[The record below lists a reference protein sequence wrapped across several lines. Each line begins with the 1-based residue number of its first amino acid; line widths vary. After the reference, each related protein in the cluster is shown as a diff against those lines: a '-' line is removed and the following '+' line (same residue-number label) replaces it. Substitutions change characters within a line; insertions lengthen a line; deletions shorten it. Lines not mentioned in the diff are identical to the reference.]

1 MSVYRPVEATMLT
14 AVPGRRAPDRLL
26 HKTVAAAVADSLRQ
40 RILNG
45 ELRPGVQLRQD
56 ALAEEFGISRIPI
69 REALL
74 QLEAVNLVKI
84 APHRGAVVSGLSLE
98 EVEDI
103 FRLRVQLEP
112 QLLPLSVPHLT
123 DEDFQELRAVQ
134 NAYGE
139 ALSGG
144 EVMRWG
150 ELNRRFHFDLL
161 RHAGRP
167 RSLTIV
173 SGLLQDC
180 DRPTRLQF
188 QATGDI
194 ARAHEEHA
202 QILDLCEARKVEA
215 AAEALRAHI
224 ETVGV
229 CLVGIYRDGLAR
241 L

>member
-1 MSVYRPVEATMLT
+1 MFT
-14 AVPGRRAPDRLL
+14 AVPERRVPDRLR

-84 APHRGAVVSGLSLE
+84 APHRGAVVSGLSVE

-112 QLLPLSVPHLT
+112 QLLVLSVPHLT
-123 DEDFQELRAVQ
+123 DADFQDLREVLK
-134 NAYGE
+134 AYGT

-144 EVMRWG
+144 EVLRWG

-161 RHAGRP
+161 RHANRP
-167 RSLTIV
+167 RSLAIV

-180 DRPTRLQF
+180 DRPTRLQLT
-188 QATGDI
+188 ATGDI
-194 ARAHEEHA
+194 ARAQEEHA
-202 QILDLCEARKVEA
+202 RILELCEARAVDA
-215 AAEALRAHI
+215 AAAALSAHI
-224 ETVGV
+224 ENVGI
-229 CLVGIYRDGLAR
+229 CLVAIYRDGLAR